1 MRIGLSG
8 VAAALLVASGV
19 VAAAPAAAGQQQ
31 ASFSVAVTLHMAVKP
46 LTPAELC
53 RDGRPITTLGATI
66 QVDCS
71 RVNAPPQDR
80 PPTTREAT
88 APERPARPEV
98 TVTF

>member
-8 VAAALLVASGV
+8 VAAALLVVGGIGAPVLAS
-19 VAAAPAAAGQQQ
+19 AGQQQ

-46 LTPAELC
+46 LSAAELC

-66 QVDCS
+66 QVNCS
-71 RVNAPPQDR
+71 RVNPPPQG
-80 PPTTREAT
+80 PAPATREAT
-88 APERPARPEV
+88 APDRPARPEV